1 MRGEQFAA
9 DHHSWMGSNLQSCA
23 KMLDRSWKN
32 DGFLIVNKKK
42 SKANKIKLPCV
53 HTNLNW
59 DTIWPYSPVAMCP
72 RVPRL

>member
-32 DGFLIVNKKK
+32 DGFFIVNKKK
-42 SKANKIKLPCV
+42 SKANKIK
-53 HTNLNW
+53 HGKSTNK
-59 DTIWPYSPVAMCP
+59 YSGISCHVCIPI
-72 RVPRL
+72 